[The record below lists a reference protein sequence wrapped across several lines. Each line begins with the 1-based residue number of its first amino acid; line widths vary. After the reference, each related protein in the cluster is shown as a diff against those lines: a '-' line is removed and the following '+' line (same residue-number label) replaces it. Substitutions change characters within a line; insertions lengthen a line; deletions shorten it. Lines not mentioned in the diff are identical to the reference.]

1 MRNVQQVYRL
11 ACPKCG
17 EDDRLQVLVD
27 ATAGNAVGDWPK
39 ASGCACLSCGF
50 QGQVECFTASTRG
63 EP

>member
-1 MRNVQQVYRL
+1 MSTAHEVIRL

-17 EDDRLQVLVD
+17 EDDRLQVLVY

-39 ASGCACLSCGF
+39 ASGCQCLACGY
-50 QGQVECFTASTRG
+50 QGPVECFTASLRG